1 LVAFLAGIL
10 TVFFDVAYQSY
21 LPELVDRQQ
30 LAEGNG
36 KLETS
41 KAVAEMAGPLLG
53 STLLQ
58 VAAAPFAI
66 GIDALSFIVSGAFL
80 RSIRTTTQPKPNVAR
95 ASMLSEVGEGIRL
108 VIRHPLLRPIASC
121 SATMNLFYQMLMA
134 VFILYITTELQLPP
148 AFVGLVLGLGSLGG
162 LGGALV
168 ASRAAHR
175 FGTGRTLVAA
185 ALISGLGGLIAA
197 LGQGVGLASLP
208 WLIGSQVV
216 MIFGVPIYNINQLSL
231 RQSITPAGVRGR
243 VNATNRCLVWGT
255 MPLGSLLGG
264 FLGQGIGLQ
273 PTIAVAAIGMLLAG
287 LWIALSPVRGLRAE
301 SIAGLADL
309 S

>member
-1 LVAFLAGIL
+1 
-10 TVFFDVAYQSY
+10 
-21 LPELVDRQQ
+21 
-30 LAEGNG
+30 
-36 KLETS
+36 
-41 KAVAEMAGPLLG
+41 
-53 STLLQ
+53 
-58 VAAAPFAI
+58 
-66 GIDALSFIVSGAFL
+66 
-80 RSIRTTTQPKPNVAR
+80 
-95 ASMLSEVGEGIRL
+95 MLSEVAEGIRL
-108 VIRHPLLRPIASC
+108 VLHHPLLRPIAAC